1 LIHCPLNHQHSPCVD
16 ATNIQ
21 PQPPKQNE
29 LGNPRCRERNPST
42 CEDFLGFNVSEA
54 IPNNLQNYMFLTGG
68 INHQKMNMD
77 GLLLLY

>member
-1 LIHCPLNHQHSPCVD
+1 M
-16 ATNIQ
+16 
-21 PQPPKQNE
+21 
-29 LGNPRCRERNPST
+29 ERKPST

-54 IPNNLQNYMFLTGG
+54 IPNKNNLQNYMFLTGG